1 MWFLISLFL
10 SFYSLNTAFNLF
22 GPGTCSFDGASRVIY
37 IERYMDGTGAVK
49 CDTAAWMIIFLITF
63 YWVYKYSKY
72 QNNKKQLAGN
82 LNISKNAG
90 NVFATSI
97 ESENLHNPEIEIL
110 EKKLT
115 EISEEEKLES
125 LKLELN
131 LKRQERGLVSLEELE
146 GAKFNLNKLNMKLIE
161 ANQLVDE
168 YSNDIH
174 GFTKL
179 KSKLKYYTIGG
190 LALSSAFMS
199 SLGVSF
205 FYNLFLISSLVTFF
219 GYFFI
224 RYSKKIDVFS
234 KEIDH
239 VEQEKDR
246 IKIELAKLST
256 FIQENEL

>member
-37 IERYMDGTGAVK
+37 IERYMDGRGAVE
-49 CDTAAWMIIFLITF
+49 CDTAAWMIIFLITS
-63 YWVYKYSKY
+63 YWVYKYLKY
-72 QNNKKQLAGN
+72 QNNKKQIAIN
-82 LNISKNAG
+82 LNTTKNVG
-90 NVFATSI
+90 HEFATPI
-97 ESENLHNPEIEIL
+97 ESENLRNPEIEIL
-110 EKKLT
+110 EKKLS

-146 GAKFNLNKLNMKLIE
+146 GAEFNLKKLNFKLIE
-161 ANQLVDE
+161 AQQLVDE
-168 YSNDIH
+168 YSNDIK

-179 KSKLKYYTIGG
+179 KSELKYYTIGG
-190 LALSSAFMS
+190 SVLSSAVMS
-199 SLGVSF
+199 ILGVSF
-205 FYNLFLISSLVTFF
+205 LYNLFLISSLVIFF
-219 GYFFI
+219 GYYFI
-224 RYSKKIDVFS
+224 RYSKKIDICS

-256 FIQENEL
+256 FIQENQL

>member
-1 MWFLISLFL
+1 MWFLISLFI

-37 IERYMDGTGAVK
+37 IERYMDGTGAVE
-49 CDTAAWMIIFLITF
+49 CDTAAWIIIFLITS
-63 YWVYKYSKY
+63 YWIYKYSKY
-72 QNNKKQLAGN
+72 QNNKKQLAGD

-90 NVFATSI
+90 HEFATSI
-97 ESENLHNPEIEIL
+97 ESENLQNPEIEIL
-110 EKKLT
+110 EKKLS

-131 LKRQERGLVSLEELE
+131 LKRQVRGLVSLEELE
-146 GAKFNLNKLNMKLIE
+146 GAEFNLKKLNFKLIE
-161 ANQLVDE
+161 AQQLVDE
-168 YSNDIH
+168 YSEDID

-179 KSKLKYYTIGG
+179 KSELKYYTIGG
-190 LALSSAFMS
+190 LVLSSVVMS
-199 SLGVSF
+199 VLGVSF
-205 FYNLFLISSLVTFF
+205 LYNFFLISSLVTFF

-224 RYSKKIDVFS
+224 QYSKKIDLFS
-234 KEIDH
+234 KEINH

-256 FIQENEL
+256 FIQENQL